1 MPVIK
6 IRNREISYDFE
17 FKQKFLFIR
26 GDSGIGK
33 TSLIQLVADYNLN
46 PDAIS
51 CEGDTN
57 IRVLISKN
65 DLVEQGLIFFLDENS
80 PLLVESQSAS
90 LFNASNNYFVIITR
104 SRKFNGFKTG
114 LDSIVTMLP
123 GPDGTHTIEPAYP
136 RKEHLNKLGDRIVCE
151 DAKSGKQFLEKVL
164 STSVDSAGSKDRFG
178 IALRKLKSRYKESEF
193 TIVYDRAGI
202 SFSYADQMDYL
213 KSLEI
218 EIISEID
225 WDSFESYILESDEYK
240 IEVPW
245 YPDKETNATKLFQQ
259 CISGDYTKSSI
270 PKDMKLPVYWKVK
283 EALVCMQRPDNK
295 LKRVEVYQMERV

>member
-46 PDAIS
+46 PDAVN
-51 CEGDTN
+51 CDGDTN

-65 DLVEQGLIFFLDENS
+65 DLTEQGLIFFLDDNS

-90 LFNASNNYFVIITR
+90 LFNASDNYFVIITR

-114 LDSIVTMLP
+114 LDSIVTMFP
-123 GPDGTHTIEPAYP
+123 GADGTHTVEPTYP
-136 RKEHLNKLGDRIVCE
+136 RKEHLNILGDRIVCE

-164 STSVDSAGSKDRFG
+164 RIQIDSAGSKDRFG
-178 IALRKLKSRYKESEF
+178 IALRKLKTHYKESEF

-213 KSLEI
+213 KSI
-218 EIISEID
+218 GVKIISEID
-225 WDSFESYILESDEYK
+225 WDSFESYILESDEYGV
-240 IEVPW
+240 EVPW
-245 YPDKETNATKLFQQ
+245 YPDKETNATRLFQQ
-259 CISGDYTKSSI
+259 CISNNYTKSSI
-270 PKDMKLPVYWKVK
+270 PEDMKLPVYWKVK
-283 EALVCMQRPDNK
+283 EALVCMQRSDNK
-295 LKRVEVYQMERV
+295 LTRVEF